1 MAGARVNM
9 RYRFGKRDRLRK
21 RPEFL
26 QLGDRGKRLFSRHF
40 ILVFDRSQHPDS
52 RLGIT
57 VTKKIGPA
65 VTRNRLKRICREF
78 FRRHRDLL
86 GAAYDVHIIA
96 RSAAAKAAHEELERG
111 LETLFNQI
119 RQGAAGSGAQRSDR
133 PGDH

>member
-1 MAGARVNM
+1 MAGARVSM
-9 RYRFGKRDRLRK
+9 RYRFGKGDRLRK

-96 RSAAAKAAHEELERG
+96 RRAAATATHEELDRS
-111 LETLFNQI
+111 LDTLFTQI
-119 RQGAAGSGAQRSDR
+119 RQGGAAPGARRPDR
-133 PGDH
+133 PVDH